1 MIDEDAKPT
10 RHEKIMRA
18 REPGIQ
24 WEDLQHHL
32 SGLEQAIEIEDHHK
46 IRDIFLN
53 TVAGYNPEGEIVDS
67 MYLQQKNKS
76 KESRSNNQ

>member
-1 MIDEDAKPT
+1 M
-10 RHEKIMRA
+10 
-18 REPGIQ
+18 
-24 WEDLQHHL
+24 QHHL